1 VGGNTL
7 IITLELIKS
16 VIYAQNRVV
25 KYEHGNTICPVCEM
39 AGLLPTKVT
48 VTCTVEEIRYCCCE
62 TCSSTFRAAGESRN
76 KRDDVK
82 LPDSSSAE
90 AVKSP
95 EKADK
100 KPRRK
105 HNRIEDSECGK
116 DTQATKETSDGKK
129 QKRNKRR
136 ADTVSSGA

>member
-1 VGGNTL
+1 LV
-7 IITLELIKS
+7 ITLELIKS

-62 TCSSTFRAAGESRN
+62 TCSSTFRAAGETR
-76 KRDDVK
+76 KREDVK
-82 LPDSSSAE
+82 LPDSSPSE
-90 AVKSP
+90 PVKSP

-105 HNRIEDSECGK
+105 HNRVEDSECEK

-136 ADTVSSGA
+136 ADIVSSSA